1 LSAKDLDFSG
11 KTAVITGAAGHLGVA
26 IARSLAQRGCSL
38 NLVDIDAK
46 ALFELVDELNS
57 TTSAKALPFA
67 CDFADRES
75 RLEVIREISGSTNA
89 LDLLINNAAFVGTS
103 KLEGWSVPFESQSTF
118 IWQRVLEVNLT
129 SMFDFAQGLADNLKR
144 AKSPSVI
151 NIASSHAHVGPD
163 WSLYAGTEMSSPAA
177 YAASK
182 AGVVNLSKWL
192 ATTMAPQ
199 VRVNSVSPGGISRG
213 QDNLFVQRYISRIP
227 LNRMA
232 TESDVIGT
240 VLFLGAEL
248 SSFITGQD
256 ICVDGGYG
264 VW

>member
-1 LSAKDLDFSG
+1 MSTKDLDFSG
-11 KTAVITGAAGHLGVA
+11 KTAVITGAAGHLGAA
-26 IARSLAQRGCSL
+26 IARSLAERGCSL
-38 NLVDIDAK
+38 NLVDIEAN
-46 ALFELVDELNS
+46 ALFDLAEELNS
-57 TTSAKALPFA
+57 TTSASALAFA
-67 CDFADRES
+67 CDFADRAS
-75 RLEVIREISGSTNA
+75 RLELIREISRATDT
-89 LDLLINNAAFVGTS
+89 LDILINNAAFVGTS

-118 IWQRVLEVNLT
+118 IWQRVMEVNLT

-144 AKSPSVI
+144 SKSPSII
-151 NIASSHAHVGPD
+151 NIASSHAHLGPD

-177 YAASK
+177 YSASK

-232 TESDVIGT
+232 TESDVVGT
-240 VLFLGAEL
+240 VLFLGSDL
-248 SSFITGQD
+248 SNFISGQD